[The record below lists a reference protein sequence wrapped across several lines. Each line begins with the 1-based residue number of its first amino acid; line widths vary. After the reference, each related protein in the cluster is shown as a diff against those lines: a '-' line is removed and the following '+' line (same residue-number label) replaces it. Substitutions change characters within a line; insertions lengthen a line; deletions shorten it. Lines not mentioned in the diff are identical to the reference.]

1 MRVGSDTFGDP
12 IFQKGLTKLAIIL
25 DYKRPWMLCLALP
38 SFAAWSKIEVT
49 KIEFALNWRQ
59 QERQENLLKVKRIFH
74 PTVLLQLL
82 L

>member
-1 MRVGSDTFGDP
+1 MKS
-12 IFQKGLTKLAIIL
+12 GLDAKPLFL
-25 DYKRPWMLCLALP
+25 QDRLLSGL
-38 SFAAWSKIEVT
+38 KIEVT